1 MLSFQK
7 FLRSFVFAFRGLI
20 YGLRT
25 ERNLK
30 VHGLAT
36 IVVVLAG
43 FYFHLSSFEWLIII
57 LCIGLIFSAELI
69 NSSIENIA
77 NVLKLKF
84 KLGYDD
90 TTNMRNLAAAAVLVL
105 AIASFIVG
113 LIIFVP
119 KLTALLF
126 VVTK

>member
-1 MLSFQK
+1 MISLKK

-30 VHGLAT
+30 VHCLAT

-57 LCIGLIFSAELI
+57 LCIGLVFSAELI

-77 NVLKLKF
+77 DMLKLKF

-105 AIASFIVG
+105 AVVSFIVALVIFLPKMNSFYHG
-113 LIIFVP
+113 L
-119 KLTALLF
+119 
-126 VVTK
+126 